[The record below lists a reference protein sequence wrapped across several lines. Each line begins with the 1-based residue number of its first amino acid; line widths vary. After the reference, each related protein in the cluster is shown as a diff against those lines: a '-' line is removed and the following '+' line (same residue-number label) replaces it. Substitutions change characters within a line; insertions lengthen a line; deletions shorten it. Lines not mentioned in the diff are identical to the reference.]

1 MKSILACIAVGAA
14 VAACGWNV
22 QTTPGSST
30 AAASSETPGIAAP
43 DQPATAVAS
52 PATGTPASFMPFGV
66 TTWVANAL
74 LRGGPGYLFPQLAIL
89 REGAS
94 LTVLGQ
100 SPGGEWLLVQTTD
113 NRSGWVFAQ
122 LVDAGGSDLANVPH
136 IQPPSVQVVV
146 GKVTDLAGQ
155 PISGIQF
162 SLVQG
167 TGNGAPRSDAV
178 TDGSG
183 TFYAF
188 MPLDAHGTWDVG
200 FTAVSCKSN
209 TMDSNCNCVN
219 GVCGGPQPER
229 VSLELPQQPPA
240 DLSFTWK

>member
-1 MKSILACIAVGAA
+1 MKAILASVLVGAA
-14 VAACGWNV
+14 VAACGWTV
-22 QTTPGSST
+22 QTAPTTSAASAPPETPGMRAPAQPST
-30 AAASSETPGIAAP
+30 AAAS
-43 DQPATAVAS
+43 PAM
-52 PATGTPASFMPFGV
+52 PTPAPFTPFAL

-89 REGAS
+89 REGSS
-94 LTVLGQ
+94 LMVLGQ

-113 NRSGWVFAQ
+113 NRSGWLFAQ
-122 LVDAGGSDLANVPH
+122 LADAGGRDLAEVPP

-146 GKVTDLAGQ
+146 GKVKDLAGQ

-167 TGNGAPRSDAV
+167 TGNGAPRNDAV
-178 TDGSG
+178 TDSSG

-188 MPLDAHGTWDVG
+188 MPLEASGTWDVS

-219 GVCGGPQPER
+219 GVCGKPQPER
-229 VSLELPQQPPA
+229 VSLVLPEQPPA
-240 DLSFTWK
+240 DLSFIWK